1 MSKKVDVDYLE
12 DERRKLW
19 AELTDQKGK
28 IEEDRKNFDRLG
40 KQLELLTEIVEK
52 KTSDYEREARN
63 ASTQTTKYKN
73 RAEDSAKLIDASADA
88 IAGIIAN
95 ADSIEGKLGLLD
107 KHHEESSLHYQT
119 ARLAYSE
126 LQATQTKLA
135 SMTDEVATAL
145 EEAAEQLESSKEV
158 VVKIGELKLSADSL
172 TSKIT
177 TIHSQVA
184 KRSQELNDL
193 HDEVFGYIYKD
204 TETGEETETLGL
216 KVELETSYNQLKKS
230 AADLDKELAS
240 LKNRKTEE
248 FKDFEKIQSEEFE
261 QIKGKIRGLL
271 PQAMTAGLSHAYEE
285 KRKSEENEGKA
296 AAKTFWLSIL
306 LLLAISILPVIVSLY
321 SFLHDSMKLDQ
332 IIHNLPQ
339 VVLAIL
345 PLYAP
350 AFWFAISASK
360 RIKLAK
366 RLTEEY
372 AHKEALSKT
381 FEGLSTQIANLP
393 DNKAS
398 RELKVKLLYNII
410 SASSDN
416 PGKLIS
422 DYNSSDN
429 PILEVLDKSL
439 SLSKS
444 LEKISSIP
452 GIGRILKKVEQS
464 REEKLDIIEESV
476 DENIPDSDLK
486 QTA

>member
-63 ASTQTTKYKN
+63 ASAQTTKYKN

-126 LQATQTKLA
+126 LQATQIKLA
-135 SMTDEVATAL
+135 SMTDEAATAL
-145 EEAAEQLESSKEV
+145 EKAAEQLESSKEV

-177 TIHSQVA
+177 TVHSQVA

-285 KRKSEENEGKA
+285 KRKSEENEGKT